1 MVNPML
7 RIYVAED
14 CHGSRVAVRLADMLR
29 AQHPEVRLEVVD
41 IGNAD
46 AVVPAHI
53 FGTPMYTWHAQVIFM
68 GNPSEAELLE
78 RIRTLHEQE
87 H

>member
-7 RIYVAED
+7 RIYIAED
-14 CHGSRVAVRLADMLR
+14 CHGSRIAVRLADMLR
-29 AQHPEVRLEVVD
+29 AQRPDVPLEVVD
-41 IGNAD
+41 IGATE
-46 AVVPAHI
+46 AVVPASI
-53 FGTPMYTWHAQVIFM
+53 FGTPMYTWHMQVIFM